1 MALKLK
7 EQPVEVSEKK
17 GQVEPEKH
25 EDVNLGGSLVS
36 VTILGLFILFS
47 WLGVWTLFIIR

>member
-7 EQPVEVSEKK
+7 ERPVEVSEKK
-17 GQVEPEKH
+17 VQVEPEKH